1 MATRKS
7 FAVIVLFKGFGNGA
21 ISFAYASRIL
31 AGNQPRT
38 HSGSRSSLH
47 FASPPNNIASCMS
60 EPLDIRHLRYF
71 LAVAEAGSFSRA
83 ADRLGISQPS
93 VSQQMRDL
101 EAGLRVPL
109 FQRRGKRILLTPR
122 GLIFQEHARALLR
135 QLENLLHELNGEPGE
150 LRGALHLG
158 VIPVLNV
165 PLVPQLLGAFVAD
178 HPAISV
184 TVEEISSTEIET
196 ALEEGRMD
204 VGLGF
209 LTRHSPNLSYE
220 RLCTD
225 EFALILAQNHPWANR
240 RVVNFP
246 KLHQQRLLQLPDS
259 FVMRRMS
266 DEICR
271 KHQVRPHVIAEIN
284 AIETL
289 LRSLGPLQAA
299 ALMPKIALRGREN
312 LNLRAI
318 RLRGK
323 NLGLDI
329 GLLRLSDSAANTA
342 VAAFTSLAKA
352 TVPKLVRR

>member
-1 MATRKS
+1 
-7 FAVIVLFKGFGNGA
+7 LH
-21 ISFAYASRIL
+21 L
-31 AGNQPRT
+31 AG
-38 HSGSRSSLH
+38 
-47 FASPPNNIASCMS
+47 APNNILVGMP

-101 EAGLRVPL
+101 EAGLRVAL

-122 GLIFQEHARALLR
+122 GLIFQEHARAVLH
-135 QLENLLHELNGEPGE
+135 QLENFLQELNSEPGE
-150 LRGALHLG
+150 LRGALRLG
-158 VIPVLNV
+158 VIPALNV
-165 PLVPQLLGAFVAD
+165 ALVPQLLGAFTAD

-209 LTRHSPNLSYE
+209 LTHHSPNLRYE

-225 EFALILAQNHPWANR
+225 EFALIVAQNHAWANR
-240 RVVNFP
+240 RSVDFS
-246 KLHQQRLLQLPDS
+246 KLHQQRLLQLPDI
-259 FVMRRMS
+259 FVMRRMA
-266 DEICR
+266 DDICR
-271 KHQVRPHVIAEIN
+271 KHKVRPHVIAEID

-289 LRSLGPLQAA
+289 LRSLDPMQAA
-299 ALMPKIALRGREN
+299 TLMPTIVLRGREN
-312 LNLRAI
+312 LKLRAV

-323 NLGLDI
+323 NLALDI
-329 GLLRLSDSAANTA
+329 GLLRLSDSAANSA
-342 VAAFTSLAKA
+342 VASFTSLAKA
-352 TVPKLVRR
+352 TVPRIIKR

>member
-1 MATRKS
+1 
-7 FAVIVLFKGFGNGA
+7 
-21 ISFAYASRIL
+21 
-31 AGNQPRT
+31 
-38 HSGSRSSLH
+38 
-47 FASPPNNIASCMS
+47 
-60 EPLDIRHLRYF
+60 
-71 LAVAEAGSFSRA
+71 
-83 ADRLGISQPS
+83 
-93 VSQQMRDL
+93 
-101 EAGLRVPL
+101 
-109 FQRRGKRILLTPR
+109 
-122 GLIFQEHARALLR
+122 
-135 QLENLLHELNGEPGE
+135 
-150 LRGALHLG
+150 
-158 VIPVLNV
+158 VLNL
-165 PLVPQLLGAFVAD
+165 PLIPQLLVSFLTH
-178 HPAISV
+178 HPSISD

-225 EFALILAQNHPWANR
+225 QFALIVAQNHPWANR
-240 RVVNFP
+240 RVIDFP

-271 KHQVRPHVIAEIN
+271 NHMVRPHMIAEIN

-289 LRSLGPLQAA
+289 LRSLGPSQAA
-299 ALMPKIALRGREN
+299 TLMPKIALRGREN
-312 LNLRAI
+312 LKLRAI